1 MDSSIME
8 NQKIETAENDVMKT
22 LLEKTQKQ
30 LFYTKIL
37 SGAAG
42 GMFLILLIA
51 ALLVVPKA
59 VSALTQAE
67 AVMADAQ
74 GLLETADTAISNI
87 SAMSDEVT
95 QVSKSLNGFVTDN
108 AQTLTDAATD
118 ISNIDFEG
126 LNGAIRDLQDA
137 VGPFAKMM
145 NRFK

>member
-8 NQKIETAENDVMKT
+8 NQKIEATENDVMKT

-37 SGAAG
+37 AGAAG

>member
-1 MDSSIME
+1 
-8 NQKIETAENDVMKT
+8 
-22 LLEKTQKQ
+22 
-30 LFYTKIL
+30 
-37 SGAAG
+37 
-42 GMFLILLIA
+42 
-51 ALLVVPKA
+51 
-59 VSALTQAE
+59 
-67 AVMADAQ
+67 MADAQ

>member
-8 NQKIETAENDVMKT
+8 NRKIETAENDVMKT

-37 SGAAG
+37 AGAAG

>member
-37 SGAAG
+37 AGAAG

-59 VSALTQAE
+59 VSVLTQAE

-137 VGPFAKMM
+137 VGPFARMM

>member
-37 SGAAG
+37 AGAAG

-74 GLLETADTAISNI
+74 GLLETANTAISNI

>member
-8 NQKIETAENDVMKT
+8 NQKIEATENDVMKT

-37 SGAAG
+37 AGAAG

-95 QVSKSLNGFVTDN
+95 QVSRSLNGFVTDN
-108 AQTLTDAATD
+108 AQTLTDAARD

>member
-8 NQKIETAENDVMKT
+8 NQKIEATENDVMKT

-37 SGAAG
+37 AGAAG

-137 VGPFAKMM
+137 VGPFARMM

>member
-37 SGAAG
+37 AGAAG

-126 LNGAIRDLQDA
+126 LPGAIRDLQDA

>member
-8 NQKIETAENDVMKT
+8 NKKIETAENDVMKT

-37 SGAAG
+37 AGAAG

-74 GLLETADTAISNI
+74 GLLETADTAIFNI

>member
-30 LFYTKIL
+30 LFYTRIL
-37 SGAAG
+37 AGAAG

-74 GLLETADTAISNI
+74 GLLETADTAITNI

-108 AQTLTDAATD
+108 AQTLTDAAKD

>member
-1 MDSSIME
+1 ME

-37 SGAAG
+37 AGAAG

>member
-37 SGAAG
+37 AGAAG

-95 QVSKSLNGFVTDN
+95 QMSKSLNGFVTDN

>member
-8 NQKIETAENDVMKT
+8 NKKIETAENDVMKT

-37 SGAAG
+37 AGAAG

>member
-37 SGAAG
+37 AGAAG

>member
-1 MDSSIME
+1 MDSGIME

-37 SGAAG
+37 AGAAG

-108 AQTLTDAATD
+108 AQTLTDAARD

>member
-8 NQKIETAENDVMKT
+8 NKKIETAENDVMKT

-37 SGAAG
+37 AGAAG

-74 GLLETADTAISNI
+74 RLLETADTAISNI

>member
-22 LLEKTQKQ
+22 LLEETQKQ

-37 SGAAG
+37 AGAAG

>member
-37 SGAAG
+37 AGAAG

-137 VGPFAKMM
+137 VGPFARMM

>member
-37 SGAAG
+37 AGAAG

-145 NRFK
+145 NRFR

>member
-1 MDSSIME
+1 MESSIME

-37 SGAAG
+37 AGAAG

>member
-30 LFYTKIL
+30 LFYTRIL
-37 SGAAG
+37 AGAAG

>member
-37 SGAAG
+37 TGAAG

>member
-37 SGAAG
+37 AGAAG

-108 AQTLTDAATD
+108 AQTLTDAARD

>member
-37 SGAAG
+37 AGAAG

-51 ALLVVPKA
+51 ALLVVPKV

>member
-37 SGAAG
+37 AGAAG

-95 QVSKSLNGFVTDN
+95 QVSKSQTGFVTDN

>member
-37 SGAAG
+37 AGAAG

-59 VSALTQAE
+59 VSALTQAQ

>member
-8 NQKIETAENDVMKT
+8 KQKIETAENDVMKT

-37 SGAAG
+37 AGAAG

>member
-30 LFYTKIL
+30 LFYIKIL
-37 SGAAG
+37 AGAAG

-108 AQTLTDAATD
+108 AQTLTDAARD